1 MQEMLLILSR
11 CLTIRKS
18 PRSLKT
24 FYRFHFKGFYTGVKI
39 KEIHVFP
46 YQKENL
52 IKGRDYLLW
61 VRHITVKGPILEVE
75 LLKHKE
81 IK

>member
-11 CLTIRKS
+11 CQASRKS
-18 PRSLKT
+18 PSSLKT
-24 FYRFHFKGFYTGVKI
+24 YYKFHFKGFYIGLKI

-46 YQKENL
+46 HNKETFE
-52 IKGRDYLLW
+52 KGRDYLLW
-61 VRHITVKGPILEVE
+61 VRHIAVKDLTLEVE

>member
-1 MQEMLLILSR
+1 M
-11 CLTIRKS
+11 S

-24 FYRFHFKGFYTGVKI
+24 FYRFHFKGFYTGLKI

-46 YQKENL
+46 THKENFE
-52 IKGRDYLLW
+52 KGRDYLLW

-75 LLKHKE
+75 LLKYKE